1 MSDANKALVRG
12 FYDDINRGDLDAFLA
27 KLADDFVEHE
37 AFPGIPPT
45 KQGVGILFEQ
55 MRKAFS
61 GFRMNVE
68 AIAADGDMVV
78 ARVTM
83 SGTHVG
89 EFMGIPPSGKE
100 VLVPLCD
107 WTRVRGGKA
116 VEHWGVSDTSAL
128 TNSA

>member
-1 MSDANKALVRG
+1 MSEENKALVRG
-12 FYDDINRGDLDAFLA
+12 FYDDINRGEVDAFMA

-37 AFPGIPPT
+37 AFPGVPPT
-45 KQGVGILFEQ
+45 KQGVGMLFDQ
-55 MRKAFS
+55 LRKAFS

-78 ARVTM
+78 VRVTM
-83 SGTHVG
+83 TGTHVG

-100 VLVPLCD
+100 VRVPLCD

-116 VEHWGVSDTSAL
+116 VEHWGVTDTSAL
-128 TNSA
+128 MA